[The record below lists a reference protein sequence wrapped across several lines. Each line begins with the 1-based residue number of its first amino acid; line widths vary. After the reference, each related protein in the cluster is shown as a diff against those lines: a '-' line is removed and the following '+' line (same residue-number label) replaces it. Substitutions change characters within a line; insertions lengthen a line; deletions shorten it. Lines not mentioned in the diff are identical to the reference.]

1 VNALPTTSNYL
12 LQNLKLSSPKND
24 RKYFPPKNCTFWGKQ
39 YSISKSYM
47 VNKSQ
52 HIQDKYVAHIKAC
65 MMHVSQ
71 QIQHEHVTH
80 NFITKCMDREHDDVH
95 LNIIQLL
102 I

>member
-1 VNALPTTSNYL
+1 
-12 LQNLKLSSPKND
+12 
-24 RKYFPPKNCTFWGKQ
+24 
-39 YSISKSYM
+39 M

-52 HIQDKYVAHIKAC
+52 HIQNKYVAHIKTC

-80 NFITKCMDREHDDVH
+80 NLITTCMDREHDDVH